1 MARPSDLT
9 PDLQE
14 KIINVLSSG
23 VPIRDACSFVGIS
36 EGTYYKWTQRG
47 AKARKGDEKYIEFL
61 HAATRARVQG
71 RVGAVAVIRKSIQG
85 GNSDDARW
93 FLERSDPAN
102 WGRKDVLLTLGID
115 PALLKELKKIADS
128 KNIPLSDVF
137 EAMLQELANVD
148 STRDSEE

>member
-36 EGTYYKWTQRG
+36 EGTYYKWMQRG
-47 AKARKGDEKYIEFL
+47 EKARKGDEKYIEFL
-61 HAATRARVQG
+61 QAATRARVQG

-102 WGRKDVLLTLGID
+102 WGRKDVLIQLGID
-115 PALLKELKKIADS
+115 PALLKELKKSADS
-128 KNIPLSDVF
+128 KGVSLPDLF
-137 EAMLQELANVD
+137 QELINEFANVD
-148 STRDSEE
+148 SSGNSEE